1 MYLCKSY
8 TKHRITTM
16 NKLRTYLN
24 RPTYAVDKPWTLAI
38 LNSMVIGLILA
49 IFEPFHYLLNSL
61 IQFGVLLVFIGLSF
75 IISVLGFVVAPKIFK
90 RFYDP
95 DQWTIGKNILNYFLF
110 LLFLGICTFIY
121 DRYFLI
127 MADFRTDFGTDGF
140 YSILFTDMFAAFTIG
155 IIPLIFG
162 LFIVENNALKRNL
175 MEAQRLNKLL
185 SERTR
190 QEETT
195 TETVTLSGDTKDSIR
210 LNPETILYMEASGN
224 YVDICYKEE
233 AQEKHKLL
241 RSTIKQMEE
250 MMQDFNYFV
259 RCHRAYIININHIRN
274 ISGNAQGYRLGL
286 GNGIQEI
293 PVSRTYLKEL
303 KDLKNIFK

>member
-1 MYLCKSY
+1 
-8 TKHRITTM
+8 M
-16 NKLRTYLN
+16 NKLREYLS

-38 LNSMVIGLILA
+38 LNSTVIGLILA

-75 IISVLGFVVAPKIFK
+75 IASVLAFVVAPKIFK

-95 DQWTIGKNILNYFLF
+95 DQWTIGKNILHCFLF
-110 LLFLGICTFIY
+110 LLFIGICTFIF

-127 MADFRTDFGTDGF
+127 KADFRTDFGTEGF
-140 YSILFTDMFAAFTIG
+140 YTILFIDMFAAFTIG
-155 IIPLIFG
+155 VIPLIFG

-190 QEETT
+190 QEEAT
-195 TETVTLSGDTKDSIR
+195 TETITLSGDTKDSIS

-259 RCHRAYIININHIRN
+259 RCHRAYIVNINHIRN
-274 ISGNAQGYRLGL
+274 ISGNAQGYRLSL
-286 GNGIQEI
+286 GSGIQEI

-303 KDLKNIFK
+303 KDLKDIVK

>member
-1 MYLCKSY
+1 
-8 TKHRITTM
+8 M
-16 NKLRTYLN
+16 NKLREYLN

-38 LNSMVIGLILA
+38 LNSTVIGLILA
-49 IFEPFHYLLNSL
+49 IFEPFHYKLNSL
-61 IQFGVLLVFIGLSF
+61 IQFGVLLVFISLSF
-75 IISVLGFVVAPKIFK
+75 IASVLGFVVAPKIFK

-95 DQWTIGKNILNYFLF
+95 DQWTIGKNILHCFLF
-110 LLFLGICTFIY
+110 LLFIGICTFIY

-127 MADFRTDFGTDGF
+127 KADFRTDFGSHGF
-140 YSILFTDMFAAFTIG
+140 YIILFIDMLAAFTIG
-155 IIPLIFG
+155 VIPLIFG

-175 MEAQRLNKLL
+175 LEAQKLNKLL

-190 QEETT
+190 QEEAA
-195 TETVTLSGDTKDSIR
+195 TETITLAGETKDSIS
-210 LNPETILYMEASGN
+210 LVPENILYMEASGN

-233 AQEKHKLL
+233 AKEKHKLL

-250 MMQDFNYFV
+250 IMLDFNYFV
-259 RCHRAYIININHIRN
+259 RCHRAYIVNINHIRN
-274 ISGNAQGYRLGL
+274 ISGNAQGYRLSL

-303 KDLKNIFK
+303 KDLKDILK

>member
-1 MYLCKSY
+1 
-8 TKHRITTM
+8 M
-16 NKLRTYLN
+16 NKLREYLN

-38 LNSMVIGLILA
+38 LNSTVIGLILA
-49 IFEPFHYLLNSL
+49 IFEPFHYKLNSL
-61 IQFGVLLVFIGLSF
+61 IQFGVLLVFISLSF
-75 IISVLGFVVAPKIFK
+75 IASVLGFVVAPKIFK

-95 DQWTIGKNILNYFLF
+95 DQWTIGKNILHCFLF
-110 LLFLGICTFIY
+110 LLFIGICTFIY

-127 MADFRTDFGTDGF
+127 KADFRTDFGSHGF
-140 YSILFTDMFAAFTIG
+140 YIILFIDMLAAFTIG
-155 IIPLIFG
+155 VIPLIFG

-175 MEAQRLNKLL
+175 LEAQKLNKLL

-190 QEETT
+190 QEEAATGT
-195 TETVTLSGDTKDSIR
+195 ITLAGDTKDSIS
-210 LNPETILYMEASGN
+210 LVPENILYMEASGN

-233 AQEKHKLL
+233 AKEKHKLL

-250 MMQDFNYFV
+250 IMLDFNYFV
-259 RCHRAYIININHIRN
+259 RCHRAYIVNINHIRN
-274 ISGNAQGYRLGL
+274 ISGNAQGYRLSL

-303 KDLKNIFK
+303 KDLKDILK

>member
-1 MYLCKSY
+1 
-8 TKHRITTM
+8 M
-16 NKLRTYLN
+16 NKLREYLN

-38 LNSMVIGLILA
+38 LNSTVIGLILA
-49 IFEPFHYLLNSL
+49 IFEPFHYKLNSL
-61 IQFGVLLVFIGLSF
+61 IQFGVLLVFISLSF
-75 IISVLGFVVAPKIFK
+75 IASVLGFVVAPKIFK

-95 DQWTIGKNILNYFLF
+95 DQWTIGKNILHCFLF
-110 LLFLGICTFIY
+110 LLFIGICTFIY

-127 MADFRTDFGTDGF
+127 KADFRTDFGSHGF
-140 YSILFTDMFAAFTIG
+140 YIILFIDMLAAFTIG
-155 IIPLIFG
+155 VIPLIFG

-175 MEAQRLNKLL
+175 LEAQKLNKLL

-190 QEETT
+190 QEEAA
-195 TETVTLSGDTKDSIR
+195 TETITLAGDTKDSIS
-210 LNPETILYMEASGN
+210 LVLENILYMEASGN

-233 AQEKHKLL
+233 AKEKHKLL

-250 MMQDFNYFV
+250 IMLDFNYFV
-259 RCHRAYIININHIRN
+259 RCHRAYIVNINHIRN
-274 ISGNAQGYRLGL
+274 ISGNAQGYRLSL

-303 KDLKNIFK
+303 KDLKDILK

>member
-1 MYLCKSY
+1 
-8 TKHRITTM
+8 M
-16 NKLRTYLN
+16 NKLREYLN

-38 LNSMVIGLILA
+38 LNSTVIGLILA
-49 IFEPFHYLLNSL
+49 IFEPFHYKLNSL
-61 IQFGVLLVFIGLSF
+61 IQFGVLLVFISLSF
-75 IISVLGFVVAPKIFK
+75 IASVLGFVVAPKIFK

-95 DQWTIGKNILNYFLF
+95 DQWTIGKNILHCFLF
-110 LLFLGICTFIY
+110 LLFIGICTFIY

-127 MADFRTDFGTDGF
+127 KADFRTDFGSHGF
-140 YSILFTDMFAAFTIG
+140 YIILFIDMLAAFTIG
-155 IIPLIFG
+155 VIPLIFG

-175 MEAQRLNKLL
+175 LEAQKLNKLL

-190 QEETT
+190 QEEAA
-195 TETVTLSGDTKDSIR
+195 TETITLAGDTKDSIS
-210 LNPETILYMEASGN
+210 LVPENILYMEASGN

-233 AQEKHKLL
+233 AKEKHKLL

-250 MMQDFNYFV
+250 IMLDFNYFV
-259 RCHRAYIININHIRN
+259 RCHRAYIVNINHIRN
-274 ISGNAQGYRLGL
+274 ISGNAQGYRLSL

-303 KDLKNIFK
+303 KDLKDILK

>member
-1 MYLCKSY
+1 
-8 TKHRITTM
+8 M
-16 NKLRTYLN
+16 NKLREYLN

-38 LNSMVIGLILA
+38 LNSTVIGLILA
-49 IFEPFHYLLNSL
+49 IFEPFHYKLNSL
-61 IQFGVLLVFIGLSF
+61 IQFGVLLVFISLSF
-75 IISVLGFVVAPKIFK
+75 IASVLGFVVAPKIFK

-95 DQWTIGKNILNYFLF
+95 DQWTIGKNILHCFLF
-110 LLFLGICTFIY
+110 LLFIGICTFIY

-127 MADFRTDFGTDGF
+127 KADFWTDFGSHGF
-140 YSILFTDMFAAFTIG
+140 YIILFIDMLAAFTIG
-155 IIPLIFG
+155 VIPLIFG

-175 MEAQRLNKLL
+175 LEAQKLNKLL

-190 QEETT
+190 QEEAT
-195 TETVTLSGDTKDSIR
+195 TETITLAGDKKDFIS
-210 LNPETILYMEASGN
+210 LVPENILYMEASGN

-233 AQEKHKLL
+233 AKEKHKLL

-250 MMQDFNYFV
+250 IMLDFNYFV
-259 RCHRAYIININHIRN
+259 RCHRAYIVNINHIRN
-274 ISGNAQGYRLGL
+274 ISGNAQGYRLSL

-303 KDLKNIFK
+303 KDLKDILK

>member
-1 MYLCKSY
+1 
-8 TKHRITTM
+8 M
-16 NKLRTYLN
+16 NKLREYLN

-38 LNSMVIGLILA
+38 LNSTVIGLILA
-49 IFEPFHYLLNSL
+49 IFEPFHYKLNSL
-61 IQFGVLLVFIGLSF
+61 IQFGVLLVFISLSF
-75 IISVLGFVVAPKIFK
+75 IASVLGFVVAPKIFK

-95 DQWTIGKNILNYFLF
+95 DQWTIGKNILHCFLF
-110 LLFLGICTFIY
+110 LLFIGICTFIY

-127 MADFRTDFGTDGF
+127 KADFRTDFGSHGF
-140 YSILFTDMFAAFTIG
+140 YIILFIDMLAAFTIG
-155 IIPLIFG
+155 VIPLIFG

-175 MEAQRLNKLL
+175 LEAQKLNKLL

-190 QEETT
+190 QEEAT
-195 TETVTLSGDTKDSIR
+195 TETITLAGDTKDFIS
-210 LNPETILYMEASGN
+210 LVPENILYMEASGN

-233 AQEKHKLL
+233 AKEKHKLL

-250 MMQDFNYFV
+250 IMLDFNYFV
-259 RCHRAYIININHIRN
+259 RCHRAYIVNINHIRN
-274 ISGNAQGYRLGL
+274 ISGNAQGYRLSL

-303 KDLKNIFK
+303 KDLKDILK